1 MNILAVGA
9 HPDDVEW
16 GCGAALAAHVEA
28 GSRVGVLVLTDGHG
42 NGNTAT
48 RRRESEAAAS
58 VLGVELMW
66 GGMRDGEVRHTA
78 DAVAVV
84 EESLRLVGAER
95 VYVHWP
101 YDSHQDHVAAS
112 GIVTSAA
119 RHAGDIL
126 YYQSPS
132 SIGFLASVFLDAKEY
147 LDVKEK
153 ALACHSSQVRGS
165 LMVEVEDVET
175 VARYWGAFSRVPGR
189 LAEGFMPARMRLE
202 P

>member
-9 HPDDVEW
+9 HPDDIEW
-16 GCGAALAAHVEA
+16 GCGAALAAHADA
-28 GSRVGVLVLTDGHG
+28 GSHVGVLVLTDGRG
-42 NGNTAT
+42 NGNTET
-48 RRRESEAAAS
+48 RHAETEAAAK

-66 GGMRDGEVRHTA
+66 GGMSDGEVRHTA
-78 DAVAVV
+78 AAVSVV
-84 EESLRLVGAER
+84 EEALAHVGAER

-132 SIGFLASVFLDAKEY
+132 SIGFLASVFLDAASYLAIKE
-147 LDVKEK
+147 E

-189 LAEGFMPARMRLE
+189 VAEGFMPSRMRLG